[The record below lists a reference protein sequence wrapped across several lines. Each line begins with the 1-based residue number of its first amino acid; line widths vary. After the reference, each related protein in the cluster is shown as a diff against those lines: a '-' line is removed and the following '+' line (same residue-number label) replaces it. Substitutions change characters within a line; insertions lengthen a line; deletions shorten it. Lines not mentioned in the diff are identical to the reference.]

1 MLAMNQ
7 RTPDTDIPDDGGPL
21 TDREILEGILDEL
34 DGIPLV
40 ETDTWPI

>member
-1 MLAMNQ
+1 MNQ